1 MPLLITYQGR
11 AVKRRRR
18 VPGGILLTL
27 YATQR
32 NQPGIQILASEEDW
46 QRAGKV
52 QFLPPDEIPD
62 KRSPSSDSRSWE
74 LGSSSSP
81 SIP

>member
-27 YATQR
+27 YSAQLH
-32 NQPGIQILASEEDW
+32 QPGIQILATEEDW
-46 QRAGKV
+46 RRAGRI
-52 QFLPPDEIPD
+52 QFLPPTEFPD
-62 KRSPSSDSRSWE
+62 KRSRTSDSQDWE
-74 LGSSSSP
+74 LGS
-81 SIP
+81 